1 MLLIVASIWL
11 SSPKLYPSINAYVP
25 CLVLCTLVRTSTIIK
40 IMFLIF
46 VIKVVLKYLD
56 QVRAS
61 GSYTRRQRGRK
72 TLRNNGLRQPYSCKK
87 H

>member
-1 MLLIVASIWL
+1 MIILQIQLTADHGHL
-11 SSPKLYPSINAYVP
+11 NAGKRQ
-25 CLVLCTLVRTSTIIK
+25 VLCTLVRTATIIK

-46 VIKVVLKYLD
+46 VIKVILKYFD

>member
-1 MLLIVASIWL
+1 MIIFQIQLTADHGHL
-11 SSPKLYPSINAYVP
+11 NAGKRQ
-25 CLVLCTLVRTSTIIK
+25 VLCTLVRTATIIK

-72 TLRNNGLRQPYSCKK
+72 TLRNNGLRQPFSCKK